1 MLYILKVLNNKDR
14 AGVNIKVDTKWQHSV
29 LCLNAIFRPY
39 ICVCVCVFYTSML
52 GFIANMMILSLQ
64 GKIPSEQKE
73 FGASN
78 TCLFSLLINEAS
90 NMCQS

>member
-39 ICVCVCVFYTSML
+39 ICVCVCVLHQHVRFYCKYDDLVTTRQNTFRTKRIWCFKYML
-52 GFIANMMILSLQ
+52 IFL
-64 GKIPSEQKE
+64 
-73 FGASN
+73 
-78 TCLFSLLINEAS
+78 TD
-90 NMCQS
+90 